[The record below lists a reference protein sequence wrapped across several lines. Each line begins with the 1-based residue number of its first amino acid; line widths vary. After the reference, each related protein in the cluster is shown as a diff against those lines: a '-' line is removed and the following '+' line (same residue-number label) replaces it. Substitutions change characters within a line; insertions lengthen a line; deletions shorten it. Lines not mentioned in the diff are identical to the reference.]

1 MTPDTVAF
9 LRGINVGGHN
19 RVAMADLRALFGEL
33 GYADAATLVQSGNV
47 LFGAAGA
54 DLAELTVRFEHEFA
68 ARFGFAP
75 RFVLRSRDQ
84 LREVAAR
91 NPFPDA
97 VSEPA
102 KLHVVFLGETP
113 TAAAVA
119 ALVPAPPDEFVVD
132 GRHVYVRYRAG
143 AGRSTL
149 KLDLGVAA
157 TARNWNTV
165 VRVAALIGVE
175 LPEAV

>member
-1 MTPDTVAF
+1 MAPDTVAF

-33 GYADAATLVQSGNV
+33 GYADAVTLIQSGNV
-47 LFGAAGA
+47 IFGAAGA
-54 DLAELTVRFEHEFA
+54 DLTELTVRVEREFA
-68 ARFGFAP
+68 ARFGFTS

-84 LREVAAR
+84 LLEVASR

-102 KLHVVFLGETP
+102 RLHVVFLGETP
-113 TAAAVA
+113 AAAAVA

-143 AGRSTL
+143 AGQSTL

-165 VRVAALIGVE
+165 VRVAALMGVE
-175 LPEAV
+175 LPDAS